1 MHRHNSRF
9 PQVNAY
15 FWLRLGQGIPSI
27 STAYAQAW
35 RRCAQVIHMFVHR
48 QQGSSR
54 LVCWQAARIGTGR
67 RYLQARP
74 TRRVRASETRW
85 RPCRVRADFATAGL
99 TSSAGGSQAVPLVG
113 TDMIKVLAN
122 PNHYP
127 LPMAGEFY
135 AIHRLLLAFTCRLA
149 QNLDICAMLA
159 NRISVLCEPIA
170 NRRLLKL
177 NLARLVGQAGKRRY
191 RRRPRGR

>member
-1 MHRHNSRF
+1 MHRHDSRS

-15 FWLRLGQGIPSI
+15 FWLRLGRGIPSI

-48 QQGSSR
+48 QPGSSR
-54 LVCWQAARIGTGR
+54 LVCGQAARIGTVR

-85 RPCRVRADFATAGL
+85 RPCRVRTATAGL
-99 TSSAGGSQAVPLVG
+99 RSSAGGSQAVPLVG

-135 AIHRLLLAFTCRLA
+135 AIYRLLWAFMCRLA
-149 QNLDICAMLA
+149 RNLDICATRA
-159 NRISVLCEPIA
+159 NS
-170 NRRLLKL
+170 
-177 NLARLVGQAGKRRY
+177 QS
-191 RRRPRGR
+191 

>member
-1 MHRHNSRF
+1 MHRHDSRS
-9 PQVNAY
+9 PQVNAH
-15 FWLRLGQGIPSI
+15 FWLRLGLGIPSI

-54 LVCWQAARIGTGR
+54 LVCGQAARIGTVR

-85 RPCRVRADFATAGL
+85 HPCRVRTATAGL
-99 TSSAGGSQAVPLVG
+99 RSSAGGSQAVPLVG

-122 PNHYP
+122 PTTT
-127 LPMAGEFY
+127 
-135 AIHRLLLAFTCRLA
+135 RCRW
-149 QNLDICAMLA
+149 LA
-159 NRISVLCEPIA
+159 NSMQFIGCCGIHVSAGAEPRYLCDA
-170 NRRLLKL
+170 S
-177 NLARLVGQAGKRRY
+177 Q
-191 RRRPRGR
+191 

>member
-1 MHRHNSRF
+1 MHRHDSRS

-15 FWLRLGQGIPSI
+15 FWFRLGRGIPSI

-54 LVCWQAARIGTGR
+54 LVCWQAARIGTVR

-85 RPCRVRADFATAGL
+85 PPLPGKGRHPPLPGSRRPQVGARPRARPRPRRHRHDQGVSKPEPLPVADGWRILCNLSVAAGIHV
-99 TSSAGGSQAVPLVG
+99 SAGAEPRYLC
-113 TDMIKVLAN
+113 
-122 PNHYP
+122 Y
-127 LPMAGEFY
+127 AG
-135 AIHRLLLAFTCRLA
+135 
-149 QNLDICAMLA
+149 Q
-159 NRISVLCEPIA
+159 
-170 NRRLLKL
+170 
-177 NLARLVGQAGKRRY
+177 
-191 RRRPRGR
+191 